1 VIEAATQSAD
11 DLAARFERLP
21 ALVDADPWLVRR
33 GRWVSLDFLVELG
46 PLPFHLRI
54 DRGRVASLE
63 RGPLL
68 MRSWR
73 FALRGTA
80 GAWRGFWAPVPAPG
94 DHDLLALA
102 KRGRLRL
109 EGDLQPFMANLL
121 YFKDLL
127 AAPRHLAAA

>member
-1 VIEAATQSAD
+1 VTDEAPGPAD

-21 ALVDADPWLVRR
+21 ALVDADLWLVRR
-33 GRWVSLDFLVELG
+33 GRWVSLELLVELG
-46 PLPFHLRI
+46 PLPFHLAVE
-54 DRGRVASLE
+54 RGRVASLE
-63 RGPLL
+63 RGPVL
-68 MRSWR
+68 MRPWR

-80 GAWRGFWAPVPAPG
+80 AAWRGVWAPVPAPG

-102 KRGRLRL
+102 KRGQLRI

-127 AAPRHLAAA
+127 AAPRRLAAG

>member
-1 VIEAATQSAD
+1 
-11 DLAARFERLP
+11 
-21 ALVDADPWLVRR
+21 
-33 GRWVSLDFLVELG
+33 
-46 PLPFHLRI
+46 
-54 DRGRVASLE
+54 
-63 RGPLL
+63 

>member
-46 PLPFHLRI
+46 PLLFHVTI
-54 DRGRVASLE
+54 DRGRVAELE
-63 RGPLL
+63 RGPRL
-68 MRSWR
+68 MRPWR
-73 FALRGTA
+73 FALRGTEE
-80 GAWRGFWAPVPAPG
+80 AWRGFWQPVPAPG

-102 KRGRLRL
+102 KRGRLRI
-109 EGDLQPFMANLL
+109 EGDLQPIMANLL

-127 AAPRHLAAA
+127 AAPRRLAPG